1 MPNLIGLNKFFLYSR
16 KSIDVEDKQVLSI
29 EAQLV
34 ELRELAKREGLN
46 IVEELIEKQSAKVP
60 GRPIFNGMIEKIEK
74 GEASGILAWHPDRL
88 ARNSVDGG
96 RIIYLIDR
104 GMLSALKFNTFWF
117 EPTPQGK
124 FMLSIAFGQSK
135 YYVDSLSE
143 NTKRGLRQKVRRGE
157 YPSKAPIGYIN
168 DSRVKSIVINKKE
181 SLIIKKVFE
190 LYSRGI
196 YTLVDIS
203 NFLAQKGI
211 LTKGKLNFPKDRVK
225 RILKNPF
232 YYGNFNYN
240 GELFEGR
247 HEPIISKKL
256 FDQVAEVMKK
266 RGRPQVKPKVEKP
279 FLGLLRCGECG
290 MMVTGENQTK
300 YYKGTNREVTYCYYH
315 CTKKNK
321 LKKCFQPYI
330 REDKVESQLSSLLTK
345 VSLRKDWANQMLEKL
360 DKEESDLSQSSND
373 FVKTKETEL
382 TEIKIKLQFVLDS
395 FLDQV
400 IDRESYLTK
409 KEELLSKK
417 KSIEELISGFNKNRF
432 SWLEPM
438 REWINEAKD
447 CDKVATDSDKQAKKA
462 LALKIFGS
470 NLYLENKKVRGE
482 AQNQWSALGADPTSR
497 TMVRIYELA
506 RTYFT
511 KHC

>member
-1 MPNLIGLNKFFLYSR
+1 
-16 KSIDVEDKQVLSI
+16 
-29 EAQLV
+29 
-34 ELRELAKREGLN
+34 
-46 IVEELIEKQSAKVP
+46 
-60 GRPIFNGMIEKIEK
+60 
-74 GEASGILAWHPDRL
+74 
-88 ARNSVDGG
+88 
-96 RIIYLIDR
+96 
-104 GMLSALKFNTFWF
+104 
-117 EPTPQGK
+117 
-124 FMLSIAFGQSK
+124 MLSIAFSQSK

-157 YPSKAPIGYIN
+157 KPGPAPIGYLN
-168 DSRVKSIVINKKE
+168 DSRIKTIVVSKKE
-181 SLIIKKVFE
+181 AVIIKKVFE

-196 YTLVDIS
+196 YTLVNIS

-256 FDQVAEVMKK
+256 FDQVQEVMKK

-279 FLGLLRCGECG
+279 FLGLLHCGECG
-290 MMVTGENQTK
+290 MMITGENQIK

-330 REDKVESQLSSLLTK
+330 REDKVEDQLSALLKK
-345 VSLRKDWANQMLEKL
+345 VSLRKDWAGQMLKRL
-360 DKEESDLSQSSND
+360 GKEESDLSQSAND
-373 FVKTKETEL
+373 FVKEKETDL
-382 TEIKIKLQFVLDS
+382 SGIKIKLQFVLDS

-400 IDRESYLTK
+400 IDRESYLVK

-417 KSIEELISGFNKNRF
+417 KVLEEQIAAFNKNRF

-438 REWINEAKD
+438 RGWINEAKD
-447 CDKVATDSDKQAKKA
+447 CDKVALGVDKIAKKD

-497 TMVRIYELA
+497 TMVLGTGFEPM
-506 RTYFT
+506 
-511 KHC
+511 